1 MIYFII
7 IMAILAYFTKVTTKS
22 SGYYETKT
30 FKDIKE
36 EYKKGKELQK
46 EAFKR
51 LREADMESRQ
61 QNNIGE

>member
-1 MIYFII
+1 
-7 IMAILAYFTKVTTKS
+7 MAILAYFTKVTTKS

-51 LREADMESRQ
+51 LKTAEVSNHE
-61 QNNIGE
+61 NH

>member
-51 LREADMESRQ
+51 LKTAEVSNHE
-61 QNNIGE
+61 NH